1 MKCLLF
7 LQNKIIKQNIKTN
20 LNANVKDGLR
30 DQDTD
35 KMSDL
40 RLFGMDL
47 ADHKGAE
54 SEGGIN
60 HIYRVLGNSLH
71 KIERLQRHPVECY
84 TQSLHIPWLFA
95 GLQPFL
101 T

>member
-7 LQNKIIKQNIKTN
+7 LKNKIIKQNIKTN

-35 KMSDL
+35 KMSEL

-47 ADHKGAE
+47 ADHNK
-54 SEGGIN
+54 
-60 HIYRVLGNSLH
+60 RVRG
-71 KIERLQRHPVECY
+71 E
-84 TQSLHIPWLFA
+84 
-95 GLQPFL
+95 
-101 T
+101 